1 MVIFR
6 LSHVGVTIAVGIL
19 LVADLHAQDKK
30 PADGGAK
37 KVTYDDDVRAIFRN
51 RCFSCHNQNQAKS
64 DLALDA
70 YNTVMQGGASGPA
83 IVAGDLKKS
92 RLWQLVNHLDSPK
105 MPPEQDKLP
114 AAELALIQSWIE
126 GGALQ
131 NAGATAGRKTMVDL
145 TATAGSGRPSG
156 PPPMPD
162 RLVKEPLTIS
172 EHAGAVTALAASP
185 WAPLVAV
192 AGVKQILLYNSDTA
206 EPVGVL
212 PFPEGQAHVLKFSRS
227 GTLLMAGGGRAG
239 HLGKV
244 VVFDVKS
251 GKRVA
256 EVGDELDVVQ
266 AADINDNHTMIALGG
281 PRKVVRVYAVKDGSL
296 IHEIKKHTD
305 WITAVEFSPD
315 GVLLATGDRSS
326 GLFVWESE
334 TAREYLALRAHTG
347 AVTDVSWRLDSNL
360 LASCGEDGAV
370 RLWESQNGGQVRAWT
385 AHGGGAASVK
395 FTHDGRLVSTGRD
408 RVTKVWDQ
416 NGAQQRAFEAHADIG
431 LAAVFAHDGKRVL
444 AGDWTGEIRLWDAAD
459 GKRVANLSMNPPPL
473 SVQLDGATKTLAT
486 QQAEQQKLSVAY
498 QAAQSA
504 AVKAQGDLAAAQ
516 KAVGDT
522 QSLVTNTTNAANA
535 AKAVLAQA
543 TTVQAAAAK
552 ATADFEAFFNAAK
565 DAAAKAQDAA
575 TKAPQ
580 DKNLADQATRL
591 KTELE
596 VKTAQLEAAR
606 KVVADKTAALE
617 KAKPVSAAAD
627 KQAAAA
633 TAALP
638 PAQQKLAAL
647 TPTVKPAQDAAAA
660 AKAKSDAA
668 AAAVAAAQQYVERL
682 KQDIAFAQ
690 QAKLA
695 GK

>member
-1 MVIFR
+1 MMLMMRTNAIV
-6 LSHVGVTIAVGIL
+6 AL
-19 LVADLHAQDKK
+19 LVGLGLPVSAQDKK
-30 PADGGAK
+30 PADGAAK
-37 KVTYDDDVRAIFRN
+37 KVTYDDDVRAVFRN
-51 RCFSCHNQNQAKS
+51 RCFSCHNQGQAKS
-64 DLALDA
+64 DLALDS
-70 YNTVMQGGASGPA
+70 YNSVMQGGASGKS
-83 IVAGDLKKS
+83 VVGGDLKKS
-92 RLWQLVNHLDSPK
+92 RLWQLVNHEDSPK

-114 AAELALIQSWIE
+114 AAELALIKAWIE
-126 GGALQ
+126 SGALQ
-131 NAGATAGRKTMVDL
+131 NAGATAATKTMVDL
-145 TATAGSGRPSG
+145 TATAGSARPTG

-162 RLVKEPLTIS
+162 KLVKEPLTVA
-172 EHAGAVTALAASP
+172 ERPGAVTALAASP
-185 WAPLVAV
+185 WAPVVAV
-192 AGVKQILLYNSDTA
+192 AGVKQVLLYNSDNA
-206 EPVGVL
+206 ELLGVL

-239 HLGKV
+239 LLGKV
-244 VVFDVKS
+244 VVFDVKT

-256 EVGDELDVVQ
+256 EVGDELDVVL

-296 IHEIKKHTD
+296 LHEVKKHTD
-305 WITAVEFSPD
+305 WITAIEFSPD

-347 AVTDVSWRLDSNL
+347 AITDVSWRLDSNL
-360 LASCGEDGAV
+360 LASSGEDGAV

-416 NGAQQRAFEAHADIG
+416 NGAQQRAFETHADIG
-431 LAAVFAHDGKRVL
+431 LAAVFTHDGKRVV

-459 GKRVANLSMNPPPL
+459 GRRVANLSMNPPPL
-473 SVQLDGATKTLAT
+473 SVQLDAATKTLAA
-486 QQAEQQKLSVAY
+486 QQAEQQKLAVAY

-504 AVKAQGDLAAAQ
+504 AEKAAADLAAAQ
-516 KAVGDT
+516 KAVTDT
-522 QSLVTNTTNAANA
+522 QTLVTNTANA
-535 AKAVLAQA
+535 
-543 TTVQAAAAK
+543 AAAAK
-552 ATADFEAFFNAAK
+552 AALAQATLIQAATAKATTDFEAAFNAAK
-565 DAAAKAQDAA
+565 DAAAKAQEAA

-580 DKNLADQATRL
+580 DKNLADQALRL

-617 KAKPVSAAAD
+617 KAKPVSAEAD

-633 TAALP
+633 VAALP
-638 PAQQKLAAL
+638 PAQQKVAAL
-647 TPTVKPAQDAAAA
+647 TPTIKPAQDAAAA

-668 AAAVAAAQQYVERL
+668 AAATAATAQLVERL